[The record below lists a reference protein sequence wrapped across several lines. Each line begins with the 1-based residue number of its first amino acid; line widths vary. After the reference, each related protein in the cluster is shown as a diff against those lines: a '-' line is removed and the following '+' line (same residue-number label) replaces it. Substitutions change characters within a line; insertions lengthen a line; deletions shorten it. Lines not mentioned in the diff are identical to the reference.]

1 MNLRR
6 DGDSAESGAKI
17 GKGNL
22 SCKYF
27 AGYGDECAK
36 RQGGRRK
43 KPEKCVFSQILTSE
57 AVPRRQKIMGNKK
70 FREYKQLNLT
80 ELAGEELKYWEQNGI
95 FEKSVSQRQGAPSFV
110 FFEGPPSANGMP
122 GIHHVM
128 ARTIKD
134 IFCRY
139 KTLCGYQV
147 QRKAGWDTHGLPV
160 ELGVEKE
167 LGITKEDI
175 GKKISVEDYN
185 RYCRQV
191 VMRYTD
197 KWNEL
202 TRRIGYW
209 VDMEH
214 PYITYKSKY
223 METVWWLLAQIYAKG
238 LLYKGYTIQP
248 YSPKAGTGLS
258 SHELNQPGC
267 YRDVSDPTVTAQFR
281 AVKDTLPQAWRK
293 EGDVYFLA
301 WTTTPWTLP
310 SNTALAVNDA
320 VDYVL
325 VRTFNQYT
333 FVPEHVILAKVLL
346 PSVFGGKFFEAA
358 GEADFEAYKPEDKK
372 IPYRIEGELKGK
384 DLVGAH
390 YEQLMPLVLP
400 YRDAEKAFRVIS
412 GDYVTTEDG
421 TGIVHIAP
429 TFGAD
434 DARVAKLADIPPML
448 VLDEAGNPVPL
459 VDLQGRFIQGL
470 GKYSGMYVKNA
481 YYEPGQEPE
490 KSLDVQIIIQLKE
503 ENKAFSAAKHTHSYP
518 HCWRTDKP
526 VLYYPLDSW
535 FIRIPQVRERMCELN
550 EAIHWKPAATGTG
563 RFGNWLAGA
572 NDWNLSRSRYWGI
585 PLPIWRTED
594 KKEEKI
600 IGSAA
605 ELKAEIAKSIRA
617 GLMTEDPYPDFVPGD
632 MSEEN
637 YEHLD
642 LHKHIVDGIVLVSDT
657 GRPMRREADLIDV
670 WFDSGSMPFAQW
682 HYPFENKE
690 LIDSGKGFP
699 ADFIAEGVD
708 QTRGWFY
715 TLHAIAT
722 MVKDSVAYRNVISN
736 GLVLDKNGQK
746 MSKRLGNA
754 VDPFETI
761 DRYGSDAV
769 RWYLISNAQPWDNLK
784 FDPEGIE
791 EVRRKFFGTL
801 YNTYSFFA
809 LYANLDGFTYQEAD
823 MEYGQRPEI
832 DRWILSELNTLVKQ
846 VQDALDDYEP
856 TRAARLIQY
865 FTGENLSNW
874 FVRLSRRRYWKSG
887 DDRDKLS
894 AYQTL
899 YTCLETLS
907 VLMSPIAPFFADR
920 LFRDLN
926 AVTGRDGSLSVH
938 LADFPAYDASK
949 VDKALEERM
958 ELAQK
963 ICSMGL
969 SLRKRAR
976 IRVRQ
981 PLSRIMI
988 PCLSDDF
995 AAQIHAVEGLILSE
1009 LNVKRVDLLS
1019 DASMFVKQIKP
1030 DFKKMGP
1037 RYGKDMKAVAARI
1050 QAMSQGE
1057 IATLESEGVWE
1068 VELGGRTFA
1077 IHRDEVEIST
1087 QDVEG
1092 SAVASDGGLTVAL
1105 DLTIDEALRAEGI
1118 AREVVNRVQNMRKER
1133 GLNVGDRIGIQ
1144 INAPQEI
1151 KLAIEQNI
1159 DYICSETLSESLTF
1173 DNGSEGMEPVEF
1185 DDVKMGINILKHE

>member
-1 MNLRR
+1 M
-6 DGDSAESGAKI
+6 E
-17 GKGNL
+17 
-22 SCKYF
+22 
-27 AGYGDECAK
+27 
-36 RQGGRRK
+36 
-43 KPEKCVFSQILTSE
+43 
-57 AVPRRQKIMGNKK
+57 NKK
-70 FREYKQLNLT
+70 FKEYKGLDLVAV
-80 ELAGEELKYWEQNGI
+80 AGEELGYWDRNGI
-95 FEKSVSQRQGAPSFV
+95 FEKSVSQRDGAPSFV

-128 ARTIKD
+128 ARAIKD

-139 KTLCGYQV
+139 KTLRGYQV
-147 QRKAGWDTHGLPV
+147 HRKAGWDTHGLPV

-175 GKKISVEDYN
+175 GKKISVEEYN
-185 RYCRQV
+185 DYCRKV

-223 METVWWLLAQIYAKG
+223 METVWWLLSQIYDKG

-267 YRDVSDPTVTAQFR
+267 YRDVSDTTITSQFK
-281 AVKDTLPQAWRK
+281 AVKDTLPESFRK

-310 SNTALAVNDA
+310 SNTALAVGDKI
-320 VDYVL
+320 DYVI

-333 FVPEHVILAKVLL
+333 FAPQYVILAKVLV
-346 PSVFGGKFFEAA
+346 PVVFAGKFFES
-358 GEADFEAYKPEDKK
+358 ADELDFGNYKPEDKK
-372 IPYRIEGELKGK
+372 IPYRIAGELKGK
-384 DLVGAH
+384 DLVGAR
-390 YEQLMPLVLP
+390 YEQLMPLAQP
-400 YRDAEKAFRVIS
+400 YQDADQAFRVIS
-412 GDYVTTEDG
+412 GDYVTTVDG

-434 DARVAKLADIPPML
+434 DARVAKEAGIPPML
-448 VLDEAGNPVPL
+448 VLDKAGNPVPL
-459 VDLQGRFIQGL
+459 VDLQGRFIEGL

-481 YYEPGQEPE
+481 YYEDGQEPE
-490 KSLDVQIIIQLKE
+490 KSLDVQITIQLKE

-535 FIRIPQVRERMCELN
+535 FIKIPEVRERMSELN
-550 EAIHWKPAATGTG
+550 ETIKWKPASTGTG
-563 RFGNWLAGA
+563 RFGNWLASA

-594 KKEEKI
+594 KREEKI

-605 ELKAEIAKSIRA
+605 QLKEEIAKSIKA
-617 GLMTEDPYPDFVPGD
+617 GLMTEDPFPDFVPGD
-632 MSEEN
+632 MSEAN
-637 YEHLD
+637 YENID
-642 LHKHIVDGIVLVSDT
+642 FHKHLVDKIVLVSDS
-657 GRPMRREADLIDV
+657 GKPMRREADLIDV

-682 HYPFENKE
+682 HYPFENAE
-690 LIDSGKGFP
+690 LIDSGESFP

-722 MVKDSVAYRNVISN
+722 MVKDSVAYKNVMSN

-761 DRYGSDAV
+761 DKYGSDAV
-769 RWYLISNAQPWDNLK
+769 RWYMISNAQPWDNLK
-784 FDPEGIE
+784 FDLEGIE

-809 LYANLDGFTYQEAD
+809 LYANLDGFAYAEAD
-823 MEYGQRPEI
+823 IDYKDRPEI
-832 DRWILSELNTLVKQ
+832 DRWILSELNTLVKE
-846 VQDALDDYEP
+846 VEAALDDYEP
-856 TRAARLIQY
+856 TKAARLIQY
-865 FTGENLSNW
+865 FVGENLSNW

-899 YTCLETLS
+899 YTCLETVS

-926 AVTGRDGSLSVH
+926 AVTGRDKSLSVH
-938 LADFPAYDASK
+938 LTEFPAYDASR
-949 VDKALEERM
+949 VDKELEHRM

-969 SLRKRAR
+969 SLRKRCK

-981 PLSRIMI
+981 PLAKIMI
-988 PCLSDDF
+988 PCLSEDF
-995 AAQIHAVEGLILSE
+995 SRQIRAVEGLILSE
-1009 LNVKRVDLLS
+1009 LNIKQIDLLS
-1019 DASMFVKQIKP
+1019 DSSMFVKQIKP

-1037 RYGKDMKAVAARI
+1037 KYGKDMKAVAARI
-1050 QAMSQGE
+1050 QAMTQQE
-1057 IATLESEGVWE
+1057 IAALESAGILKVDVDGRQFE
-1068 VELGGRTFA
+1068 VAT
-1077 IHRDEVEIST
+1077 DQVEITT

-1092 SAVASDGGLTVAL
+1092 SVVASEDGITVAL
-1105 DLTIDEALRAEGI
+1105 DITIDDKLRSEGI
-1118 AREVVNRVQNMRKER
+1118 AREVVNRIQNMRKEQ
-1133 GLNVGDRIGIQ
+1133 GLNVGDRIGIL
-1144 INAPQEI
+1144 INAADSV

-1159 DYICSETLSESLTF
+1159 DYICLETLSDSLAFT
-1173 DNGSEGMEPVEF
+1173 DSAEGETVEF
-1185 DDVKMGINILKHE
+1185 DDVKLSINILKHV